1 MVNITSSLKKII
13 LVSIFTCVGA
23 SSLYASISSTMDS
36 DKVVSVLL
44 QNYGE
49 RASKRGKAWI
59 KLLNGNY
66 STDQSKLQSTNRFF
80 NQLRFTTDQK
90 LWGESNYWATPVEF
104 IGANAGDCEDFA
116 VAKYFSL
123 LSLGITDEKLR
134 IIMVKAVTLNQYH
147 MVVAYYK
154 KPTSE
159 PLILDNI
166 DGRIKLASQRKDLI
180 PVYSF
185 NGKQLW
191 LNNEKRQ
198 GVVAGKPSRLKR
210 WNDLN
215 HRMGLDQLRQP
226 VTVME

>member
-1 MVNITSSLKKII
+1 MLKTASTLKKSVLI
-13 LVSIFTCVGA
+13 
-23 SSLYASISSTMDS
+23 SLFAYLSTSYLHATIPSAMNS
-36 DKVVSVLL
+36 EKVVAVLKS
-44 QNYGE
+44 NYGE
-49 RASKRGKAWI
+49 RAAKRGQAWVN
-59 KLLNGNY
+59 LLQGDY
-66 STDQSKLQSTNRFF
+66 SNDQIKLQSTNQFF
-80 NQLRFTTDQK
+80 NQLQFTTDQK

-123 LSLGITDEKLR
+123 LSLGIADEKLR
-134 IIMVKAVTLNQYH
+134 IIMVKALTLNQYH
-147 MVVAYYK
+147 MVLAYYET
-154 KPTSE
+154 PASE

-166 DGRIKLASQRKDLI
+166 DGQIKLASERKDLI

-198 GVVAGKPSRLKR
+198 GVVAGKPTRLKR

-215 HRMGLDQLRQP
+215 HRMGLDHLRQP

>member
-1 MVNITSSLKKII
+1 MLKIAVTFKKISLI
-13 LVSIFTCVGA
+13 GLLTCLSIPYLHA
-23 SSLYASISSTMDS
+23 IIPSAMNSE
-36 DKVVSVLL
+36 KVISVLKN
-44 QNYGE
+44 NYGN
-49 RASKRGKAWI
+49 RAAKRGKAWL
-59 KLLNGNY
+59 KLLKGDY
-66 STDQSKLQSTNRFF
+66 SNDQVKLKSTNRFF
-80 NQLRFTTDQK
+80 NQLQFTTDQK
-90 LWGESNYWATPVEF
+90 LWGESNYWATPIEF

-134 IIMVKAVTLNQYH
+134 IIMVKALTLNQYH

-154 KPTSE
+154 TPTSE

-166 DGRIKLASQRKDLI
+166 DGQIKLASERKDLI

-215 HRMGLDQLRQP
+215 HRMGLDHLRQP

>member
-1 MVNITSSLKKII
+1 MNKTGFRLKKIALI
-13 LVSIFTCVGA
+13 SVFTCL
-23 SSLYASISSTMDS
+23 SIPYLHASIPTAMNGE
-36 DKVVSVLL
+36 KVVSVLKE
-44 QNYGE
+44 NYGE
-49 RASKRGKAWI
+49 RAEKRGRAWI
-59 KLLNGNY
+59 NLLKGDY
-66 STDQSKLQSTNRFF
+66 STEQIKLQKTNLFF
-80 NQLRFTTDQK
+80 NQLQFTTDQK
-90 LWGESNYWATPVEF
+90 LWGESNYWATPIEF

-123 LSLGITDEKLR
+123 LSLGIADEKLR
-134 IIMVKAVTLNQYH
+134 IIMVKALTLNQYH
-147 MVVAYYK
+147 MVVAYYQT
-154 KPTSE
+154 PTSE

-166 DGRIKLASQRKDLI
+166 DGEIKLASQRQDLV

-215 HRMGLDQLRQP
+215 HRMGLDQLKQP

>member
-1 MVNITSSLKKII
+1 MHKIAVTFKKISLI
-13 LVSIFTCVGA
+13 GLLACLSIPHLHA
-23 SSLYASISSTMDS
+23 IIPSAMNSE
-36 DKVVSVLL
+36 KVIAVLKN
-44 QNYGE
+44 NYGN
-49 RASKRGKAWI
+49 RAAKRGTAWL
-59 KLLNGNY
+59 KLLKGDYEN
-66 STDQSKLQSTNRFF
+66 DQVKLKSTNRFF
-80 NQLRFTTDQK
+80 NQLQFTTDQK
-90 LWGESNYWATPVEF
+90 LWGESNYWATPIEF

-134 IIMVKAVTLNQYH
+134 IIMVKALTLNQYH

-154 KPTSE
+154 TPTSE

-166 DGRIKLASQRKDLI
+166 DGQIKLASERKDLI

-215 HRMGLDQLRQP
+215 HRMGLDHLRQP